1 MPFRC
6 TRRTLLA
13 QISIGVGLSGCLG
26 SLSGD
31 PAASVAARLF
41 NDAYDTFTKAKSS
54 LQDARDA
61 WDVEDWTAAFNL
73 FAQAQSQFKRAE
85 RDFQNAANGA
95 QKADCGAIHDDARR
109 MGQKCH
115 VYAQACR
122 NWKEAAALYEQGD
135 NEKAEEFRVDGNEAY
150 NRAVDLPIVHEKD
163 QKEPRC
169 TY

>member
-13 QISIGVGLSGCLG
+13 QIPIGIGLSGCLG

-41 NDAYDTFTKAKSS
+41 NDAYDTFTKAGRS

-61 WDVEDWTAAFNL
+61 WDVEKWPEAFDL

-85 RDFQNAANGA
+85 RDFANAANGA
-95 QKADCGAIHDDARR
+95 RKAECSAIHDDARR
-109 MGQKCH
+109 MSQKCQI
-115 VYAQACR
+115 YARACR
-122 NWKEAAALYEQGD
+122 NWKEAAALYERGD
-135 NEKAEEFRVDGNEAY
+135 DEEAEEFRVDGTEAY
-150 NRAVDLPIVHEKD
+150 NRAVDIPTVHEKD
-163 QKEPRC
+163 QRDPRC

>member
-1 MPFRC
+1 MSSRC

-13 QISIGVGLSGCLG
+13 QIPLGIGLSGCLG
-26 SLSGD
+26 SLPGD

-61 WDVEDWTAAFNL
+61 WDVEEWTEAFNL

-85 RDFQNAANGA
+85 RDFENAANGA
-95 QKADCGAIHDDARR
+95 RKADCSAIRDDARR
-109 MGQKCH
+109 MSRKCH
-115 VYAQACR
+115 VYARACR
-122 NWKEAAALYEQGD
+122 NWKEAAALYERGD
-135 NEKAEEFRVDGNEAY
+135 NEEAEELRVDGNEAY
-150 NRAVDLPIVHEKD
+150 SRAVDIPTVHERD
-163 QKEPRC
+163 QKGPRC